1 MSADPLFED
10 LVRRVRAGERQA
22 AADLVRQ
29 FDPEIRRYIR
39 LRLTDPSLYR
49 VFDSDDVLQSVLG
62 NFFVRLIAGQY
73 DLKEPE
79 QLIRLLM
86 TMAHNKI
93 VDYARKPAVR
103 RRSHCDSSV
112 WRAFAAKGQ
121 SPSEIVANEEILRE
135 VQDRLTEAE
144 RRIVELRGKGRSW
157 QEVADVCGGTA
168 DGVRKT
174 HERAL
179 DRVCKELGL
188 DWDRDE

>member
-10 LVRRVRAGERQA
+10 LVRRVRAGEREA

-39 LRLTDPSLYR
+39 LRLTDPALYR

-79 QLIRLLM
+79 QLIRLLV

-93 VDYARKPAVR
+93 VDYARKPTVR
-103 RRSHCDSSV
+103 RTRNFDSSV
-112 WRAFAAKGQ
+112 WRAFAATGQ
-121 SPSEIVANEEILRE
+121 SPGEIVANEEILRE
-135 VQDRLTEAE
+135 IQDRLTEAE
-144 RRIVELRGKGRSW
+144 KKILELRGEGRSW
-157 QEVADVCGGTA
+157 REVADACGGTA
-168 DGVRKT
+168 EGARKT
-174 HERAL
+174 HQRAL

-188 DWDRDE
+188 DEDRDE